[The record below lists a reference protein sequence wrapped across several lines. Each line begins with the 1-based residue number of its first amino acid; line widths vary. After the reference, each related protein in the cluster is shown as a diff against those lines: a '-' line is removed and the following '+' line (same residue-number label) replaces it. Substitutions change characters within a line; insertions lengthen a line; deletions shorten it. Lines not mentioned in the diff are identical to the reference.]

1 MLWYCL
7 CVVNDIAFNDEV
19 MANTVDGYAFV
30 EVIIEYNKQWVVI
43 GRLGDK
49 RECKNNG
56 IDNPHDD
63 QIINT

>member
-1 MLWYCL
+1 
-7 CVVNDIAFNDEV
+7 